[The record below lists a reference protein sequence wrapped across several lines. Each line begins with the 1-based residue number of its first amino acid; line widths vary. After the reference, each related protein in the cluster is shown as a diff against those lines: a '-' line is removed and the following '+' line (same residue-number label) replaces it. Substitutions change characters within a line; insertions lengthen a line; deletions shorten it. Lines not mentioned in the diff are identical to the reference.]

1 MNGLK
6 SLLSFIA
13 IAILA
18 LSPAAQNP
26 ASKLQN
32 KKSLKERMQERKTR
46 DTVSYEE
53 FAKRAESNF
62 AAKKKEMEKRFVEYR
77 DSVMKSFVAALDNK
91 WVEKDADKAMPK
103 PIDNSIGPQIDDQD
117 LYDKSEP
124 EKPIEDAI
132 KDINPDPKEIVTPKT
147 EPKKDVAPKQAVKK
161 ETAPKTEPK
170 KDVAPK
176 QAVKKETAPKTEPKK
191 DVAPKQA
198 VNKEAAP
205 KAEPKKEVVPK
216 AEPKK
221 EAAPK
226 TEPKKDVKP
235 RETVDLAKVGK
246 LPIKEIVEIPSI
258 STNIQPKPFVPVVIP
273 EDVDIDTKFKFTL
286 FGTDMQVA
294 IDDDCKVT
302 MPSQDNRGVAKA
314 IEKITGNDKYGVVLQ
329 DCLNLRD
336 EYRLCDWA
344 YLLALTELG
353 NAFYGGECNDATLL
367 TGYLFCMS
375 GYKMRFAFDGNKKLY
390 LLVASEQYITNM
402 PSVPISTDGNRR
414 YYVIGAPNEN
424 GMQISF
430 CDFAMPKERA
440 LSLWI
445 KEEPK
450 FADVSSP
457 LRQRLANYPTIKF
470 DYKVNRNLLRFYDT
484 YPTPFTEG
492 DMMSKWTYYA
502 QAPMSANA
510 QATVYPALRAAIAG
524 KTQLQ
529 AVNILMDFIESFK
542 YGYDDK
548 IWGYDRAFF
557 PDETIYYPYSD
568 CEDHAILL
576 TRLVRDLLGL
586 ETALIYYPGHLASAV
601 CFTESVA
608 GDYFNVSGKKFT
620 VCDATIYYSGAGR
633 TMKGM
638 DNKQA
643 TVILVK

>member
-132 KDINPDPKEIVTPKT
+132 KDINPDPKEIVAPKQ
-147 EPKKDVAPKQAVKK
+147 EPKKDVAPKAEPKK
-161 ETAPKTEPK
+161 EAAPKTEPK
-170 KDVAPK
+170 KEVA
-176 QAVKKETAPKTEPKK
+176 
-191 DVAPKQA
+191 
-198 VNKEAAP
+198 
-205 KAEPKKEVVPK
+205 PK

-336 EYRLCDWA
+336 EYRL
-344 YLLALTELG
+344 
-353 NAFYGGECNDATLL
+353 
-367 TGYLFCMS
+367 
-375 GYKMRFAFDGNKKLY
+375 
-390 LLVASEQYITNM
+390 
-402 PSVPISTDGNRR
+402 
-414 YYVIGAPNEN
+414 
-424 GMQISF
+424 
-430 CDFAMPKERA
+430 
-440 LSLWI
+440 
-445 KEEPK
+445 
-450 FADVSSP
+450 
-457 LRQRLANYPTIKF
+457 
-470 DYKVNRNLLRFYDT
+470 
-484 YPTPFTEG
+484 
-492 DMMSKWTYYA
+492 
-502 QAPMSANA
+502 
-510 QATVYPALRAAIAG
+510 
-524 KTQLQ
+524 
-529 AVNILMDFIESFK
+529 
-542 YGYDDK
+542 
-548 IWGYDRAFF
+548 
-557 PDETIYYPYSD
+557 
-568 CEDHAILL
+568 
-576 TRLVRDLLGL
+576 
-586 ETALIYYPGHLASAV
+586 
-601 CFTESVA
+601 
-608 GDYFNVSGKKFT
+608 
-620 VCDATIYYSGAGR
+620 
-633 TMKGM
+633 
-638 DNKQA
+638 
-643 TVILVK
+643 